1 MRANK
6 GHRLLFYSHVG
17 IGLPGYS
24 AEVSFSVLQIGCGI
38 CAVVAICFCDHR
50 ERSILFFQMMFC
62 GFIFPLFFGK
72 FCLEFLCISVCG
84 GEYRT
89 GCICRMG

>member
-1 MRANK
+1 
-6 GHRLLFYSHVG
+6 
-17 IGLPGYS
+17 
-24 AEVSFSVLQIGCGI
+24 
-38 CAVVAICFCDHR
+38 
-50 ERSILFFQMMFC
+50 LFFQMMFC